1 MSDEDVITLK
11 LKHIEDRIDDLSKNF
26 DAKIGIVSRR
36 IDGFDDHVRN
46 GIKAVLLAAVY
57 VLWEPIKRFWE
68 AMR

>member
-26 DAKIGIVSRR
+26 DAKLNVVSRR

-46 GIKAVLLAAVY
+46 GVKAVLLAAVY
-57 VLWEPIKRFWE
+57 VLWEPIKRLW
-68 AMR
+68 AM

>member
-11 LKHIEDRIDDLSKNF
+11 LQHIEERIDAL
-26 DAKIGIVSRR
+26 GRR